1 MIRDYRCRR
10 CHHLLFK
17 GSLELLLTKQHD
29 PTATYIVPKCDKC
42 GLINHFSY
50 DPANHV
56 QKDDP
61 QTSDVSKRLA

>member
-1 MIRDYRCRR
+1 MREYRCER

-17 GSLELLLTKQHD
+17 GRLKLLLAKQHD
-29 PTATYIVPKCDKC
+29 PSRDTVEPKFSKC

-56 QKDDP
+56 HKDEI
-61 QTSDVSKRLA
+61 QASDVSKRVA